1 MDLQWYLALVLFG
14 ILHIVLAL
22 MLLQDLARRNKV
34 IGGHKA
40 PWAILII
47 FVTFIGSLLYLVC
60 HPQIFYGGE

>member
-1 MDLQWYLALVLFG
+1 MDLEWYLALLLFG

-22 MLLQDLARRNKV
+22 MLLQDLAKRNKV

-47 FVTFIGSLLYLVC
+47 FVTFLGSLLYLVC
-60 HPQIFYGGE
+60 HPQIFYGEE

>member
-1 MDLQWYLALVLFG
+1 MDLEWYLALLLFG

-34 IGGHKA
+34 FGGHKA

-47 FVTFIGSLLYLVC
+47 FVTFIGSLLYMVC
-60 HPQIFYGGE
+60 HPQIFYGEE

>member
-1 MDLQWYLALVLFG
+1 MDLEWYLSLLLFG

-22 MLLQDLARRNKV
+22 MLLQDLAKRNRV

-47 FVTFIGSLLYLVC
+47 FITFIGSLLYLVC
-60 HPQIFYGGE
+60 HPRIFLDKD

>member
-1 MDLQWYLALVLFG
+1 MDLEWYLALLLFG
-14 ILHIVLAL
+14 IMHIVLAL
-22 MLLQDLARRNKV
+22 MLLQDLARRNRV

-60 HPQIFYGGE
+60 HPRIFADKD

>member
-1 MDLQWYLALVLFG
+1 MDLEWYLALLLFG

-60 HPQIFYGGE
+60 HPQIFYGEE

>member
-1 MDLQWYLALVLFG
+1 MDLQWYLALLLFG
-14 ILHIVLAL
+14 ILHIMLAL